1 MNSYSFVT
9 ATEENYISATIS
21 SVGNSVY
28 NGIRSNYYA
37 LTKSNLPFVFPFNV
51 SRNYTVSTSA
61 VIDNQ
66 TEIKKIISNKELMP
80 VAVRYIDRYGT
91 YYVERPP
98 FRVNVNYKNDRAASN
113 TTEFVKDIQI
123 WVPWTMMSI
132 PSVFANTFDAHTIRL
147 AYSYKPLEKK
157 QDYYVSSLYPNSYAD
172 GRICWSNSFNS
183 VSSLNEDKNQVKP
196 FDLTYWHSLILNDY
210 MMGGWNNDLY
220 SNCLRN
226 LLDIPFRN
234 IQLDSN
240 YSQEKFLKN
249 CPLLYK
255 LVYLSEDKSIVNQV
269 NKICVQN
276 FSMTNKR
283 AQMITYQQPYS
294 NRGQHNIRER
304 DNFVRLI
311 AYMSLLSLEETLQ
324 FYKELFYFYK
334 NYMSSYLSVGF
345 QSFST
350 FCKEEIREIQREAYD
365 DDYRTGISIAAPIA
379 NYISSPKALEN
390 GDVHKSSLNSKF
402 INIYCLIEGL
412 TVDQDNRLS
421 SIYNLDLHNV
431 FDELKINHSLYFSL
445 INFILNTEDSKL
457 FIKLNPAKKSFSISS
472 IDELKKIMSDT
483 SNRIKAY
490 VEDYEKKHAK
500 KNVYSHKMY
509 RVSSIKDM
517 QTQQSA
523 YNLFKLA

>member
-1 MNSYSFVT
+1 
-9 ATEENYISATIS
+9 
-21 SVGNSVY
+21 
-28 NGIRSNYYA
+28 
-37 LTKSNLPFVFPFNV
+37 
-51 SRNYTVSTSA
+51 
-61 VIDNQ
+61 
-66 TEIKKIISNKELMP
+66 
-80 VAVRYIDRYGT
+80 
-91 YYVERPP
+91 
-98 FRVNVNYKNDRAASN
+98 
-113 TTEFVKDIQI
+113 
-123 WVPWTMMSI
+123 
-132 PSVFANTFDAHTIRL
+132 
-147 AYSYKPLEKK
+147 
-157 QDYYVSSLYPNSYAD
+157 
-172 GRICWSNSFNS
+172 
-183 VSSLNEDKNQVKP
+183 
-196 FDLTYWHSLILNDY
+196 
-210 MMGGWNNDLY
+210 MGGWNNDLY